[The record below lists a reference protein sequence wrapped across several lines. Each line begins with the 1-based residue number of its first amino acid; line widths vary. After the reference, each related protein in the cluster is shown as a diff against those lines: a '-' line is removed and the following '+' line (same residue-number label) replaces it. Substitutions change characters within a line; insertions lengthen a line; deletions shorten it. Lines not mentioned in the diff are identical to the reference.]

1 MKEKK
6 DKIADYKD
14 AKAFGES
21 QKIYSLANEY
31 NPNNAKMLDAYKA
44 YSCIHPSE
52 KLSDYKP
59 ITHEDSVATAK
70 NLKRKL
76 FLMT

>member
-1 MKEKK
+1 
-6 DKIADYKD
+6 
-14 AKAFGES
+14 
-21 QKIYSLANEY
+21 
-31 NPNNAKMLDAYKA
+31 MLDAYKA

-70 NLKRKL
+70 KLEAQTLFNDMMRHIEAGWRDDKILNLKYKIR
-76 FLMT
+76 

>member
-1 MKEKK
+1 
-6 DKIADYKD
+6 
-14 AKAFGES
+14 
-21 QKIYSLANEY
+21 
-31 NPNNAKMLDAYKA
+31 MLDAYKA

-70 NLKRKL
+70 KL
-76 FLMT
+76 EAQTLFNDMMRHIEAG